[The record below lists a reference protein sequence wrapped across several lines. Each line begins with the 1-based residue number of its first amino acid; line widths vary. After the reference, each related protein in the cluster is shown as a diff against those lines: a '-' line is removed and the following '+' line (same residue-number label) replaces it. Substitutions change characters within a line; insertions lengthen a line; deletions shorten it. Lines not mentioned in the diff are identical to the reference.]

1 MKPSFR
7 TIRPAQP
14 LPEPLAPIG
23 IYDPSV
29 RPFPPKI
36 ELAPPPY
43 TSRILADYNF
53 NGHEIVSMPSEDSV
67 AVLMRRRI
75 EWLLQ
80 ELAMKKER
88 ALEDFLCSGAMPRDI
103 SVEEGHPVVHTHTP
117 ADRAGIFLVVD
128 QPWRVK

>member
-1 MKPSFR
+1 MKLPFR
-7 TIRPAQP
+7 SIRPAQP
-14 LPEPLAPIG
+14 LPEPLAPVG

-29 RPFPPKI
+29 RPFPPRI

-43 TSRILADYNF
+43 TQKILAKYD
-53 NGHEIVSMPSEDSV
+53 VSFHQIASLPSEDSV

-80 ELAMKKER
+80 ELAVKKER
-88 ALEDFLCSGAMPRDI
+88 VLEDFLCSGAMPRDI

-117 ADRAGIFLVVD
+117 AERAGIFLVVD